1 MTIAFYGDSLTRGLP
16 GASYF
21 DPLAILLPGRTLINF
36 GKGGDTTLS
45 LTQRIR
51 RRKLLLPVDAAF
63 VWIGVNDVLAHLTW
77 VSPVVK
83 TVLNQ
88 PWAADRSAFRA
99 QYRDLLAL
107 ISPHAARIVAV
118 SPLCI
123 GERLD
128 NRWNRELDELSA
140 IIREGAAGFSQ
151 AAFLGLHTILAE
163 RLASLP
169 ISDYLPMNPLHAV
182 VDALTLHTPADVD
195 RAAASRGLHF
205 TLDGVHLNSAGAA
218 LVAEAFVA
226 MLPDQK
232 AHL

>member
-1 MTIAFYGDSLTRGLP
+1 MTIAFYGDSLTNGLP

-21 DPLAILLPGRTLINF
+21 DPLVVLLPGHTLINF

-51 RRKLLLPVDAAF
+51 RRKLLLPVDVAF
-63 VWIGVNDVLAHLTW
+63 VWIGTNDVLAHLTW
-77 VSPVVK
+77 VAPVIK

-88 PWAADRSAFRA
+88 PWAADRSAFRV
-99 QYRDLLAL
+99 QYRDLLEL
-107 ISPHAARIVAV
+107 LSPHAARIVAV

-140 IIREGAAGFSQ
+140 IIQEEAAGFSQ
-151 AAFLGLHTILAE
+151 AAFLDLHAVLAE
-163 RLASLP
+163 RLDGLLV
-169 ISDYLPMNPLHAV
+169 SDYLPMNPLHAV
-182 VDALTLHTPADVD
+182 VDALTLRTPVDID

-218 LVAEAFVA
+218 LVAEAFA
-226 MLPDQK
+226 SLLPDQK
-232 AHL
+232 AHP